1 MPIIPNSSVNLTTGE
16 IALPDKHVPINKTL
30 TVAGTAEDLATVPA
44 GKKGRK
50 FSLVNEGPGS
60 AFIQIDGTADGDS
73 TEVRPGDVW
82 YEENLAIA
90 TNLSFIGEPGKKPKV
105 RGALWAGD

>member
-16 IALPDKHVPINKTL
+16 ALPDVHVPISKTL
-30 TVAGTAEDLATVPA
+30 TVAGTAEDLALVPV

-60 AFIQIDGTADGDS
+60 AYIQIDGTATVAS

-90 TNLSFIGEPGKKPKV
+90 TKLSFLGETGQTPKI